1 MGETQQYC
9 LKWNNYQT
17 SLSSSFKDLLA
28 NEAFVDCTLTCGEA
42 GAGRTLQAH
51 RVVLSACSPYFRQV
65 LSNLT
70 QWQHPVIIL
79 KDVKYEDLS
88 GIIEFIYH
96 GEVSIDQECLPG
108 FLQAAES
115 LRIKGL
121 TEDKKDKIVDK
132 GASDSSTPTKSTMIH
147 KALKKLINGV
157 PPQVNDDLEDVADNN
172 NDEMVTESDVN
183 TMVGLE
189 DEEEALSESE
199 IPDGSLKGGDFQTM
213 YSSFMSGSV
222 SEDSEGSKEQLGIQ
236 EDGQAL
242 NINFGDSNS
251 PLNNGTKKTC
261 PYCYQQLSWH
271 ALSRHIRDMHKAKAD
286 LVTCKY
292 CLKTFRN
299 KNSLGCHIWRFHK
312 RGKELIGATAA
323 MAGVTGGLVKSENGL
338 DS

>member
-1 MGETQQYC
+1 M
-9 LKWNNYQT
+9 
-17 SLSSSFKDLLA
+17 S
-28 NEAFVDCTLTCGEA
+28 
-42 GAGRTLQAH
+42 
-51 RVVLSACSPYFRQV
+51 CSQV

-121 TEDKKDKIVDK
+121 TEDKKVNLCSCGSLNVQFFVLQDKIVDK

-157 PPQVNDDLEDVADNN
+157 PPQVTDDLEDVADNN

-183 TMVGLE
+183 TLVGLE

-251 PLNNGTKKTC
+251 PL
-261 PYCYQQLSWH
+261 
-271 ALSRHIRDMHKAKAD
+271 
-286 LVTCKY
+286 KY
-292 CLKTFRN
+292 VFHRVNCL
-299 KNSLGCHIWRFHK
+299 
-312 RGKELIGATAA
+312 
-323 MAGVTGGLVKSENGL
+323 
-338 DS
+338 

>member
-1 MGETQQYC
+1 MAM
-9 LKWNNYQT
+9 
-17 SLSSSFKDLLA
+17 S
-28 NEAFVDCTLTCGEA
+28 
-42 GAGRTLQAH
+42 
-51 RVVLSACSPYFRQV
+51 CSQV

-121 TEDKKDKIVDK
+121 TEDKKVNLCSCGSLNVQFFVLQDKIVDK

-157 PPQVNDDLEDVADNN
+157 PPQVTDDLEDVADNN

-189 DEEEALSESE
+189 EEEEALSEAE

-213 YSSFMSGSV
+213 YHSFMSGSV
-222 SEDSEGSKEQLGIQ
+222 SEDSEGSKEQLGVQ

-242 NINFGDSNS
+242 NFNFGDSNS
-251 PLNNGTKKTC
+251 PL
-261 PYCYQQLSWH
+261 
-271 ALSRHIRDMHKAKAD
+271 
-286 LVTCKY
+286 KY
-292 CLKTFRN
+292 V
-299 KNSLGCHIWRFHK
+299 FH
-312 RGKELIGATAA
+312 
-323 MAGVTGGLVKSENGL
+323 
-338 DS
+338 